1 MGNIKKYSKLKAD
14 IIALKEYVA
23 ELHIAITDTSYSID
37 DVLSE
42 MNDLLL
48 GIENGQLV
56 LPYKQLKLASTYY
69 ASDGVFDDNVK
80 FKKMIFQIQDDIYSI
95 RKYIVV
101 QQKPWFYFRRKYEN
115 VNWLFP
121 NLNCKNGHI
130 QCITYQDEDILEITF
145 PNGYGIDLGYLENE
159 FIITITKND
168 DWTNIIEEEHIKLRS
183 SVEERLQNFIYKY
196 ENL

>member
-1 MGNIKKYSKLKAD
+1 MEKVKNYNQLKAD

-23 ELHIAITDTSYSID
+23 ELHIATTDTNFSID

-56 LPYKQLKLASTYY
+56 LPYKELKLASAYY
-69 ASDGVFDDNVK
+69 ANDGVFDNNIK
-80 FKKMIFQIQDDIYSI
+80 LKKMIFQIQDDIYSI

-101 QQKPWFYFRRKYEN
+101 QQKPWFYFRRKYQN

-121 NLNCKNGHI
+121 NLNCANGHI
-130 QCITYQDEDILEITF
+130 QCILYRDEDMLEITF

-159 FIITITKND
+159 YIITITKND
-168 DWTNIIEEEHIKLRS
+168 DWTHIIEEEHIKLRS
-183 SVEERLQNFIYKY
+183 MVEERLQSFIYKY